1 MKPVMNVKKI
11 KYREPSEATKKQIL
25 AASGNQC
32 AFPTCARIIVDREHN
47 VIVGK
52 IAHIKARS
60 AGRIT
65 FPIYDINGKIHG
77 FMGRRPD
84 NRGTHWIKQQYRK
97 RKIKETDSTLA
108 EWLQTSRPTIIKYKG
123 TIPMFE
129 EIRDRAMKVSPFRLH
144 SEVFLFMIDCTV
156 KWLVSQEII
165 KKKKE

>member
-11 KYREPSEATKKQIL
+11 KHRELYEATKKQIL

-32 AFPTCARIIVDREHN
+32 AFPTCDRIIVDREHN

-84 NRGTHWIKQQYRK
+84 NRGTHWIKQQKQDTEICTRG
-97 RKIKETDSTLA
+97 
-108 EWLQTSRPTIIKYKG
+108 WLYGIDKAARYIEYYTIIIVEGIFDY
-123 TIPMFE
+123 F
-129 EIRDRAMKVSPFRLH
+129 AFYRLLQDTAKPYCSLNTWYPPH
-144 SEVFLFMIDCTV
+144 G
-156 KWLVSQEII
+156 
-165 KKKKE
+165 

>member
-11 KYREPSEATKKQIL
+11 KHREPSEATKKQIL

-32 AFPTCARIIVDREHN
+32 AFPTCDRIIVDREHN

-65 FPIYDINGKIHG
+65 FPIYNIDGKIHG

-84 NRGTHWIKQQYRK
+84 NRGTYWIKQQK
-97 RKIKETDSTLA
+97 QDNKMQI
-108 EWLQTSRPTIIKYKG
+108 
-123 TIPMFE
+123 
-129 EIRDRAMKVSPFRLH
+129 V
-144 SEVFLFMIDCTV
+144 
-156 KWLVSQEII
+156 
-165 KKKKE
+165 